1 MATLNSRIRTSVL
14 QRAATHNIARH
25 IRFSNLGLA
34 PRRLLSTPASSKHTL
49 RRSYL
54 YVPASSDRM
63 LDKSLN
69 LGAPPDVVIYDLE
82 DSVTPTSHEKKA
94 ARQRLS
100 QFLDRTPKENLPAS
114 ERVAVR
120 LNDIST
126 PFFEDDV
133 AEILRHPSVG
143 TLVLP
148 KIHSVRDLHYVF
160 RIIRNLN
167 RSCSAL
173 RIVASVESAR
183 SVIGLGDIASWKS
196 EFGAEKG
203 GELTAL
209 LFAAEDYCA
218 DTSVVRTTSKQ
229 ELLFVRSQ
237 IVITAKAFGLEAI
250 DMVCVNYKDPEY
262 LREECED
269 GRRLGFT
276 GKQVIH
282 PNQVVTVNTS
292 FVPTFHEIL
301 RAAKILHRMNIV
313 HSNQKGAFGL
323 EMEGGGK
330 EMIDAPMLKQAE
342 NIIRLARAAGC
353 DIPHV
358 E

>member
-1 MATLNSRIRTSVL
+1 MNSLRTSIL
-14 QRAATHNIARH
+14 RCATTHDIARH
-25 IRFSNLGLA
+25 VKFSLTFA
-34 PRRLLSTPASSKHTL
+34 PRRLLSTPASSEPTL

-63 LDKSLN
+63 LEKSLT

-82 DSVTPTSHEKKA
+82 DSAPPTLHDKKA

-100 QFLDRTPKENLPAS
+100 QFLHQTKENLPAA

-126 PFFEDDV
+126 PFFQDD
-133 AEILRHPSVG
+133 AADILRYPSVG

-148 KIHSVRDLHYVF
+148 KIHSVRDLHYVS
-160 RIIRNLN
+160 RTIRNLN
-167 RSCSAL
+167 RSSAAGL
-173 RIVASVESAR
+173 RIVASIESAR
-183 SVIGLGDIASWKS
+183 GVMGLREIASWTS
-196 EFGAEKG
+196 EFGADKG

-209 LFAAEDYCA
+209 LANCA
-218 DTSVVRTTSKQ
+218 DTSVVRTTSKR

-262 LREECED
+262 LREECQD

-282 PNQVVTVNTS
+282 PNQVVTVNAS

-301 RAAKILHRMNIV
+301 RAAKILHQMNIAY
-313 HSNQKGAFGL
+313 SNQRGAFGL

-353 DIPHV
+353 DVPHV

>member
-1 MATLNSRIRTSVL
+1 MVL
-14 QRAATHNIARH
+14 
-25 IRFSNLGLA
+25 
-34 PRRLLSTPASSKHTL
+34 
-49 RRSYL
+49 
-54 YVPASSDRM
+54 PASSDRM
-63 LDKSLN
+63 LEKSLN

-82 DSVTPTSHEKKA
+82 DSVTPTPHDKKA

-100 QFLDRTPKENLPAS
+100 QFLHRTPKENLPAS

-126 PFFEDDV
+126 SFFEDDM
-133 AEILRHPSVG
+133 AEILRYPSVG

-148 KIHSVRDLHYVF
+148 KIHSARDLHYVS
-160 RIIRNLN
+160 RTIRNSN
-167 RSCSAL
+167 TSSTPL

-183 SVIGLGDIASWKS
+183 SVVGLGDIASWRS
-196 EFGAEKG
+196 EFGPEKG

-209 LFAAEDYCA
+209 LVSSSSTHHSDPRNCA
-218 DTSVVRTTSKQ
+218 DTSVVRTTSKR
-229 ELLFVRSQ
+229 ELLYVRSQ
-237 IVITAKAFGLEAI
+237 IVIMAKAFELEAI

-282 PNQVVTVNTS
+282 PNQVATVNSS
-292 FVPTFHEIL
+292 FVPTFHGAAHIHILSRNSEYSRWEIAEIL
-301 RAAKILHRMNIV
+301 RAAKILHQMDIA

-323 EMEGGGK
+323 EMEGGSK

-342 NIIRLARAAGC
+342 NVMRLARASGC

>member
-1 MATLNSRIRTSVL
+1 MNSRLRVL
-14 QRAATHNIARH
+14 RYASGTYDVARLV
-25 IRFSNLGLA
+25 RLSNLTA
-34 PRRLLSTPASSKHTL
+34 SRRLLSTSSTSSEPTL

-63 LDKSLN
+63 LEKSLN

-82 DSVTPTSHEKKA
+82 DSVTPTPHEKKV

-100 QFLDRTPKENLPAS
+100 QFLHRTPKEDLPAS

-120 LNDIST
+120 LNDTST
-126 PFFEDDV
+126 PFFQDDI
-133 AEILRHPSVG
+133 AEILRYPCVG

-148 KIHSVRDLHYVF
+148 KIHSVRDLHYVS
-160 RIIRNLN
+160 RTIRNLN
-167 RSCSAL
+167 WPSTAL
-173 RIVASVESAR
+173 RIVASIESAR
-183 SVIGLGDIASWKS
+183 SVMGLGDIASWRS
-196 EFGAEKG
+196 EFGADKG

-229 ELLFVRSQ
+229 ELLYVRSQ

-250 DMVCVNYKDPEY
+250 DMVCVNYKDPDY
-262 LREECED
+262 LREECQD

-282 PNQVVTVNTS
+282 PNQVATVNAS

-301 RAAKILHRMNIV
+301 RAAKILHRMNIA
-313 HSNQKGAFGL
+313 HSNQKGACGL
-323 EMEGGGK
+323 EMESGSK

-353 DIPHV
+353 DVPHV
-358 E
+358 GEGD